1 MTSISLPAVVPG
13 AIILSGV
20 VKKQPHGMFAA
31 IRGKQ
36 LRFMELKMLHDLT
49 PVLTYYDHP
58 KSDASVPKGVMHLNQ
73 YINDSENEVWKIK
86 HDGERMEI
94 ELCVQ
99 QVPGQDGRDVHVV
112 SDLLIALETSSEFDK
127 WVAALNHALFNGKSS
142 LQSVE
147 NIEAMFP
154 SMKLSQVTYLS
165 LMKLRAVL
173 FTRD

>member
-36 LRFMELKMLHDLT
+36 LRFMELKVLHDLV

-127 WVAALNHALFNGKSS
+127 WVAALNHALVLNIDN
-142 LQSVE
+142 QSPE
-147 NIEAMFP
+147 TIAF
-154 SMKLSQVTYLS
+154 MKLSQVMHLS
-165 LMKLRAVL
+165 LLKLRAVL

>member
-20 VKKQPHGMFAA
+20 VKKQPHGMFAS

-58 KSDASVPKGVMHLNQ
+58 KSDASVPKGVMHLN
-73 YINDSENEVWKIK
+73 NDSETEGFKIK
-86 HDGERMEI
+86 YLKELMEI
-94 ELCVQ
+94 EICSPQ
-99 QVPGQDGRDVHVV
+99 GPTQGQDGRDVHVV

-127 WVAALNHALFNGKSS
+127 WAAALKNAQLDNFSPETIALTC
-142 LQSVE
+142 
-147 NIEAMFP
+147 P

-165 LMKLRAVL
+165 LLKLRAVL
-173 FTRD
+173 FTRG

>member
-36 LRFMELKMLHDLT
+36 LRFMELKVLHDLV

-127 WVAALNHALFNGKSS
+127 WVAALNHALVNFDNLSPETIA
-142 LQSVE
+142 LTC
-147 NIEAMFP
+147 P
-154 SMKLSQVTYLS
+154 SMKLSQVMYLS
-165 LMKLRAVL
+165 LLKLRAVL
-173 FTRD
+173 FTHD